1 MVNEWIKNYQISL
14 PPFIS
19 IARGI
24 MGALFR
30 KEEKTEA

>member
-1 MVNEWIKNYQISL
+1 MDKKLSNISL